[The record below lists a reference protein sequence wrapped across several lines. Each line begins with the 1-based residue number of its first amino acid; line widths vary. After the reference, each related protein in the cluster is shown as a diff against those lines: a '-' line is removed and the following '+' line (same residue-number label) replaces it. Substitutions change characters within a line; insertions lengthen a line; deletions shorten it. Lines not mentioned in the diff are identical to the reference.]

1 MLAFKNKC
9 QVFCAKNLTF
19 QDNVYLCNMKLT
31 AQIRNII
38 KQLPGGK
45 TFGYDDLR
53 ISKEEYT
60 TAAKALERLQ
70 KEGLI
75 KKLSKG
81 VFYKPEQTVF
91 GELKP
96 KYSELLRPYLFD
108 NGKRV
113 AYETGI
119 SLYNK
124 LGLTTQLAY
133 RIKIAS
139 RGKRININ
147 RETLK
152 ADAVKSY
159 AEVTDSN
166 YETLGLLDAFKDV
179 KRIPDCSVAQAIRRL
194 SAIVKELNEKQ
205 IKFLIKYA
213 LVYPPRVRAVV
224 GAVLENIGSKA
235 PGIEKL
241 KASLNPLTTFKLGI
255 KKTELPTKSNW
266 YIE

>member
-1 MLAFKNKC
+1 MALA
-9 QVFCAKNLTF
+9 TE
-19 QDNVYLCNMKLT
+19 
-31 AQIRNII
+31 IRKRI
-38 KQLPGGK
+38 KQLPEGK

-53 ISKEEYT
+53 IAKDEYT

-75 KKLSKG
+75 KKVSKG

-96 KYSELLRPYLFD
+96 DYSELLRPYLFE

-113 AYETGI
+113 AYETGT
-119 SLYNK
+119 SLYNR
-124 LGLTTQLAY
+124 LGLTTQMAF

-147 RETLK
+147 RENLK

-166 YETLGLLDAFKDV
+166 YETLGLLDAFKDI
-179 KRIPDCSVAQAIRRL
+179 KKIPDCSVAQAINRL
-194 SAIVKELNEKQ
+194 SAIVKELNDKQ
-205 IKFLIKYA
+205 IASLLKYA
-213 LVYPPRVRAVV
+213 LVYPPRVRALV
-224 GAVLENIGSKA
+224 GAVLENIVNNIEN
-235 PGIEKL
+235 IEKL
-241 KASLNPLTTFKLGI
+241 KESLNPLTTIKLGL
-255 KKTELPTKSNW
+255 KESELPTKSKW

>member
-1 MLAFKNKC
+1 MALA
-9 QVFCAKNLTF
+9 TE
-19 QDNVYLCNMKLT
+19 
-31 AQIRNII
+31 IRKRI
-38 KQLPGGK
+38 KQLAEGK

-53 ISKEEYT
+53 IAKNDYT

-70 KEGLI
+70 KKGLI
-75 KKLSKG
+75 KKVSKG

-96 KYSELLRPYLFD
+96 DYSELLRPYLFE

-113 AYETGI
+113 AYETGA
-119 SLYNK
+119 SLYNR
-124 LGLTTQLAY
+124 LGLTTQMAF

-147 RETLK
+147 RENLK

-166 YETLGLLDAFKDV
+166 YETLGLLDAFKDI
-179 KRIPDCSVAQAIRRL
+179 KKIPDCSVAQAVNRL
-194 SAIVKELNEKQ
+194 SAIVKELNAKQ
-205 IKFLIKYA
+205 KASLLKYA
-213 LVYPPRVRAVV
+213 LVYPPRVRALV
-224 GAVLENIGSKA
+224 GAVLENMGSKTH
-235 PGIEKL
+235 GIKKL
-241 KASLNPLTTFKLGI
+241 KESLNPLTTIKLGA
-255 KKTELPTKSNW
+255 KENELPTKSKW